1 MKGSTEQGRAADLS
15 TVKNGVGFV
24 GVILLSPVSD
34 PDPAIVEFVKAFA
47 RANVARDRARL
58 RLARGAE

>member
-1 MKGSTEQGRAADLS
+1 MKGSTDQGRAADPP
-15 TVKNGVGFV
+15 TAKNGVGFV
-24 GVILLSPVSD
+24 GVSLPSPVSD

-58 RLARGAE
+58 RLASGAD